1 MPPQDANPPPSFG
14 GFGLKGQAERR
25 ALETDEVDQLLK
37 VAGGTRYDVPI
48 RFTLATGLRL
58 GEFLV
63 LSWDNLDLDARVL
76 NCGGTKSVKS
86 RRSLEL
92 SGATVALVRSHF
104 QEQLQRRMKVDPVWQ
119 EHDLVF
125 PPSVGTPWFRR
136 TFYRDY
142 KSIVAKT
149 NIADTDAVTWHT
161 LRHTAASSGFGVAL
175 TFSRCPGDWDMR
187 LRPSPC

>member
-1 MPPQDANPPPSFG
+1 MAASS
-14 GFGLKGQAERR
+14 LKGQAERR

-76 NCGGTKSVKS
+76 NYGGTKSVKS

-104 QEQLQRRMKVDPVWQ
+104 QEQLSVSHK
-119 EHDLVF
+119 
-125 PPSVGTPWFRR
+125 PSFRGVGE
-136 TFYRDY
+136 
-142 KSIVAKT
+142 
-149 NIADTDAVTWHT
+149 AV
-161 LRHTAASSGFGVAL
+161 S
-175 TFSRCPGDWDMR
+175 
-187 LRPSPC
+187 